1 VGKPQQRDAE
11 ARGQLSAARGSAAP
25 LLAIAGALALV
36 FAVGRFVPGGHYLLY
51 PFTLFAT
58 WVHECG
64 HALAAVLLGGH
75 VQAIHVFTNA
85 AGDAEVTNFGS
96 WRDGV
101 VCAGG
106 LLAPPLVGSALA
118 LAARGPRRA
127 GILLGGFAAAIALT
141 DLALVRSLVAGLI
154 LGALALVLGAIV
166 LRGSPRMRLVTAQ
179 LLAVE
184 LGLDWIA
191 RVDYFFSREAA
202 PGQAS
207 DVATLA
213 RAAGGVIPYWAWGAL
228 LAAISVLA
236 IYGAL
241 RFTLRKS

>member
-1 VGKPQQRDAE
+1 VGKPKERDGE
-11 ARGQLSAARGSAAP
+11 AGGAAP
-25 LLAIAGALALV
+25 LLAIAAALALI
-36 FAVGRFVPGGHYLLY
+36 FAVGAFVPGGRWLLY

-64 HALAAVLLGGH
+64 HALTAVVLGGH
-75 VQAIHVFTNA
+75 VEAIHVLTNA
-85 AGDAEVTNFGS
+85 AGDAVVTHFGS
-96 WRDGV
+96 WRDGA

-127 GILLGGFAAAIALT
+127 GILLGGFAAAVAVT
-141 DLALVRSLVAGLI
+141 DLVLVRSLVAGLI
-154 LGALALVLGAIV
+154 LGVLALALGAIA

-213 RAAGGVIPYWAWGAL
+213 NAAGGILPYWAWGAV
-228 LAAISVLA
+228 LAAVSVLA